1 MKKVIL
7 SIGFLIAMASFSGAE
22 ASNIHVSVNIGV
34 QPAWGPVGYNYAA
47 FYYFPDINIYYNVN
61 QGLFHYPYRG
71 GWVSARYLPM
81 AYRNYDLYGLYKVV
95 LTDNNP
101 WYFNQRHMHDY
112 RHFRGNRSQVVIRNS
127 YDDRYRDSRRNDV
140 RWYEDNNRGNNKN
153 DRGRDSNYGRDNGRD
168 NNGRS
173 TADRQKDSNR
183 GGRDYNN
190 SREYNRSDNN
200 KRSERSTSNRTE
212 QRYAEVSRS
221 ENSGRS
227 SSSERKSDDRS
238 RDRDR
243 DNSSSRSSSG
253 RSSASGRR

>member
-7 SIGFLIAMASFSGAE
+7 SIGFLIAMASFSGVE
-22 ASNIHVSVNIGV
+22 AANIHVNVNIGV

-47 FYYFPDINIYYNVN
+47 FYYFPDINVYYNVN

-95 LTDNNP
+95 LTDNDP
-101 WYFNQRHMHDY
+101 WRFNQRHMYDY
-112 RHFRGNRSQVVIRNS
+112 RQYRGNRSQIVIRNS

-140 RWYEDNNRGNNKN
+140 RWYEDNNRGNNN
-153 DRGRDSNYGRDNGRD
+153 NGRNWNSDYGRDNGRN

-173 TADRQKDSNR
+173 TADRQRDSDR
-183 GGRDYNN
+183 SGRDNN
-190 SREYNRSDNN
+190 TNREYNKSEN
-200 KRSERSTSNRTE
+200 KRSERSTSSRND
-212 QRYAEVSRS
+212 QRYAEISHS

-227 SSSERKSDDRS
+227 SERKSEDRK
-238 RDRDR
+238 R
-243 DNSSSRSSSG
+243 DNSSSRSDRSDSG
-253 RSSASGRR
+253 RSSSSGRR